1 MSAII
6 RTAVL
11 LTGFGWAALTATA
24 GDTTRVAHTAPA
36 HTNADVVL
44 TLPGGFKSVT
54 VASNIGQAR
63 HLVVAANGDIFVK
76 LNKVKDGKGILRLH
90 DANGDGKA
98 DDISG
103 FGNYAGTGITI
114 KNGYLYASSNS
125 EVFRYKF
132 DEKTG
137 KADVASQQKIITGL
151 IEGQHNAK
159 SIVLDNNGNIYV
171 NIGAP
176 SNVCQVA
183 DRVKGSPGQDPCPLL
198 PTAGGIWQFR
208 ADKLNQSYSQ
218 GVHYAT
224 GLRNVV
230 GLDWNTEVNDL
241 YVMQHGR
248 DQLFQ
253 DYPELFDQKAGAENP
268 AEELFRIKKGA
279 DCGWP
284 YCYFDND
291 KQQKLL
297 NPEYGGD
304 RSKVGPCE
312 GKVHSLVQ
320 FPGHLAPNGL
330 LFYTGKQFPEKYRNG
345 AFIAFHGSWN
355 RAPEPQAGYF
365 VVFVPF
371 KNGLPSGKWEV
382 FANGFAGPAFATS
395 QRAVT
400 RPCGLAQGPDGAL
413 YVSDDNNGTIWKIA
427 YAGK

>member
-1 MSAII
+1 MK
-6 RTAVL
+6 RTVFL
-11 LTGFGWAALTATA
+11 LTWFACATLAACA
-24 GDTTRVAHTAPA
+24 GDTTRVSPGEPVAAAEDAPI
-36 HTNADVVL
+36 

-54 VASNIGQAR
+54 VAANLGEAR

-76 LNKVKDGKGILRLH
+76 LNKLKNGKGILRLH
-90 DANGDGKA
+90 DANGDGKT
-98 DDISG
+98 DDVSA

-114 KNGYLYASSNS
+114 KDGYLYASSNS
-125 EVFRYKF
+125 DVFRYKF

-137 KADVASQQKIITGL
+137 TADAASEQKIITGL
-151 IEGQHNAK
+151 TDRGQHNSK

-183 DRVKGSPGQDPCPLL
+183 DRTKNSPGQDPCPLL
-198 PTAGGIWQFR
+198 TIAGGIWQFK
-208 ADKLNQSYSQ
+208 ADKANQSLSN

-230 GLDWNTEVNDL
+230 GLDWNTESNDL

-248 DQLFQ
+248 DQLQ
-253 DYPELFDQKAGAENP
+253 DYPPLFDTKSGAESP

-284 YCYFDND
+284 YCYYDND
-291 KQQKLL
+291 KKQKLL

-304 RSKVGPCE
+304 RSKAGRCE
-312 GKVHSLVQ
+312 DKVHSIVQ
-320 FPGHLAPNGL
+320 FPGHLAPNAL

-345 AFIAFHGSWN
+345 AFVAFHGSWN
-355 RAPEPQAGYF
+355 RAPEPQAGFF

-371 KNGLPSGKWEV
+371 KNGEPSGKWEV
-382 FANGFAGPAFATS
+382 FADGFAGGNTG
-395 QRAVT
+395 RAKY
-400 RPCGLAQGPDGAL
+400 RPCGLAQGPDGSL
-413 YVSDDNNGTIWKIA
+413 YVSDDNNGTIWKIE
-427 YAGK
+427 YSGK